1 METKRANRMEKQA
14 ETGDKRWVITV
25 ESRNEQHQAIILE
38 TIAKRAYQ
46 LFEERGR
53 AHGSDREDW
62 ITAEKEL
69 LQNDFNGNTS
79 QFDVVIESPRDPEV
93 TTILSM
99 TPHSLIVFRSHARH
113 NGEMEAKPDIASVHL
128 FPEELDVTH
137 AGVNRVNGLLYVH
150 VPKKNHRKAN

>member
-1 METKRANRMEKQA
+1 METKGANTMQKQA
-14 ETGDKRWVITV
+14 ATGNKRWVITV
-25 ESRNEQHQAIILE
+25 ESRNERHQEIILE

-46 LFEERGR
+46 LFEQRGC

-62 ITAEKEL
+62 VTAEKEL

-79 QFDVVIESPRDPEV
+79 QFDLFIESPRDPEV

-113 NGEMEAKPDIASVHL
+113 NGEIEGRPDVASVHL
-128 FPEELDVTH
+128 FPEEIDITQ
-137 AGVNRVNGLLYVH
+137 ADVNRVNGLLHVH